1 MATAKR
7 LPSGSWRCLAYV
19 GKDVTKSGYKSFT
32 APTKKE
38 AERLALEYEQGVQ
51 QAIPELTVK
60 AAIDQY
66 IASKQNIL
74 SPSTVAGYKKI
85 SRSGLT
91 GLKNL
96 PLKTLT
102 NAQMQDYFN
111 LAAKTKSAKTLK
123 NEYALLCS
131 SVRAVIPK
139 FDFDVHL
146 PTVYRAEMH
155 IPDDA
160 GVRRLLAQANAPM
173 KKAISL
179 AAVVG
184 LRRSEICAL
193 TTEDIDPA
201 TGRISITKA
210 KVKDPDGKWVTKA
223 PKTKTS
229 KRTVVA
235 PPELCLQLLED
246 VAPGGLV
253 VPLVPNSITEDF
265 ERIRARADCPGIRF
279 HDLRHY
285 AVSVMI
291 ALNIPT
297 KYIMNIT
304 GHATPNMVNNVYGH
318 IMDDRQKEA
327 FDAIQT
333 HYQTSINR

>member
-7 LPSGSWRCLAYV
+7 LPSGKWRCLAYV
-19 GKDVTKSGYKSFT
+19 GKAVNKSGYKSFT
-32 APTKKE
+32 ASTKKE
-38 AERLALEYEQGVQ
+38 AERLALEFEQGQ
-51 QAIPELTVK
+51 QTPVTDLTVK
-60 AAIDQY
+60 TAIDQY

-85 SRSGLT
+85 ARSGLFT
-91 GLKNL
+91 LMPVPVKS
-96 PLKTLT
+96 LT
-102 NAQMQDYFN
+102 NPRIQDYFN
-111 LAAKTKSAKTLK
+111 TAAKTKSAKTLK
-123 NEYALLCS
+123 NEYALLRS
-131 SVRAVIPK
+131 SISAVAPK
-139 FDFDVHL
+139 FAFDVHL
-146 PTVYRAEMH
+146 PMVYRAEMH

-160 GVRRLLAQANAPM
+160 GVRRLLEQANTPM

-193 TTEDIDPA
+193 TTEDIDPS

-210 KVKDPDGKWVTKA
+210 IVKDEDGKWVTKA

-235 PPELCLQLLED
+235 PPELCTQLLSG
-246 VAPGGLV
+246 VVPGGKI

-333 HYQTSINR
+333 HYQTALKR